1 MVETKRIWGKS
12 VKAKAFTKVQV
23 EAIKRLIEEETTVEL
38 SVGVFNTER
47 KKKASIKQI
56 LEKLMLKGDI
66 YICYTPDGED
76 LLAYDKKTHQV
87 IYL

>member
-1 MVETKRIWGKS
+1 